1 MYEIKGLCMDIII
14 DFLSEWGYTALF
26 ITMALE
32 NMNIPIPSEIILGFA
47 GFLVSQKIFSFWP
60 TIFIGTIA
68 GLFGSLLSYY
78 IGLKGGRE
86 WMLRHTKKGGLGAKK
101 LTAAKNW
108 FEKYGGISIFTGR
121 LLPGIRTF
129 ISLPAGIARYPL
141 TPFIVY
147 TIIGTIPWTILLVY
161 LGDMLGEN
169 WTLLL
174 AYKVEIA
181 LISFIVVGII
191 ALIFYFYKKLYN
203 HEK

>member
-1 MYEIKGLCMDIII
+1 
-14 DFLSEWGYTALF
+14 
-26 ITMALE
+26 
-32 NMNIPIPSEIILGFA
+32 
-47 GFLVSQKIFSFWP
+47 
-60 TIFIGTIA
+60 
-68 GLFGSLLSYY
+68 
-78 IGLKGGRE
+78 
-86 WMLRHTKKGGLGAKK
+86 MLRHTKKGGIGAKK

-141 TPFIVY
+141 SPFIFY
-147 TIIGTIPWTILLVY
+147 TVIGTIPWTILLVY